1 MDNQTDNLQVSPG
14 DVESA
19 VTGPSDSSV
28 NDAGDF
34 FSALDSQVNGLVSDS
49 SPSQS
54 STVTSR
60 DLKSQNAV
68 ANVNE
73 PVDELE
79 TLQKRYSD
87 SSREAKRLNTR
98 VKELEQYAPLLDRM
112 REDPQLIST
121 VRDYI
126 EGSGKQGIKEQLG
139 VSKDF
144 VFDPDE
150 AFSDPKSE
158 SAKVFDSVVNQ
169 KVKRVVDAT
178 NNKQNKQQKLANDVS
193 EFRQKHEMSDENFE
207 EFMEFASS
215 RPLSYDDIYFLMNRD
230 SRDQNIAT
238 ETRKEIANQMANVR
252 QTPKSLGATGAT
264 SQNQNESNVEDAI
277 FDTMLKEG
285 LDNLFQ

>member
-34 FSALDSQVNGLVSDS
+34 FTALDSQVNGLIADN
-49 SPSQS
+49 SPSRT
-54 STVTSR
+54 STVTSK
-60 DLKSQNAV
+60 DLKNQNAT

-98 VKELEQYAPLLDRM
+98 VRELEEYAPLLDRM

-121 VRDYI
+121 VRNYI
-126 EGSGKQGIKEQLG
+126 EGTGKQGIKEQLG
-139 VSKDF
+139 VSEDF

-169 KVKRVVDAT
+169 KVKKVVDAT
-178 NNKQNKQQKLANDVS
+178 NNKQTQKQKLANDVS
-193 EFRQKHEMSDENFE
+193 EFRQKHDMSDDSFK
-207 EFMEFASS
+207 EFMDFATS

-238 ETRKEIANQMANVR
+238 ETRKEIATQMANVR
-252 QTPKSLGATGAT
+252 QSPKSLASSGAT
-264 SQNQNESNVEDAI
+264 SKNQNESNVEDAI